1 MLARDARL
9 RHPRRIMS
17 DDLLDET
24 RQSWNLATQA
34 HNRRKRDQAA
44 FLRGGGSTLFPE
56 EVELAGDVRGQ
67 RLLHLL
73 CNSGQ
78 DSLSL
83 AARGA
88 IVTGVDLSNEAIAFA
103 TRLSSDSG
111 IPATFL
117 ESEAQSYLST
127 VAPGSF
133 DVVFMSYGALIWIA
147 DIARLFRGIASALAP
162 GGRVVVLEFHP
173 LVWSFDAELHLL
185 DPYFAPGH
193 VFSDPV
199 RDYVGASGG
208 ALAPSGFEKSEEGE
222 AAAFFNPHKAHS
234 YQHPVGEQ
242 LTAMIEAGLSIAVV
256 REYPYSNGCRVNP
269 ALVEREGRRFSTADG
284 VPDLPLM
291 FGVVATR
298 P

>member
-1 MLARDARL
+1 
-9 RHPRRIMS
+9 MS

-24 RQSWNLATQA
+24 RRSWNLATQA
-34 HNRRKRDQAA
+34 HNRHKRDQAA

-56 EVELAGDVRGQ
+56 ETELAGDVRGK

-88 IVTGVDLSNEAIAFA
+88 IVTGVDLSDEAIAFA
-103 TRLSSDSG
+103 TRLSRESNV
-111 IPATFL
+111 PATFV
-117 ESEAQSYLST
+117 ESEGQAFLDR
-127 VAPGSF
+127 AEPGSF

-147 DIARLFRGIASALAP
+147 DIARLFRGIASVLAP
-162 GGRVVVLEFHP
+162 GGRFVSLEFHP
-173 LVWSFDAELHLL
+173 LVWSFDEALHLK

-193 VFSDPV
+193 VFSEPV
-199 RDYVGASGG
+199 SDYVGASGG
-208 ALAPSGFEKSEEGE
+208 ALSPSGHGASEGDEG
-222 AAAFFNPHKAHS
+222 AAFFNPHKAHS

-242 LTAMIEAGLSIAVV
+242 LTALIEAGLSITTV
-256 REYPYSNGCRVNP
+256 REYPYANGCRVNG
-269 ALVEREGRRFSTADG
+269 ALVEREGRRFTTPDG

-291 FGVVATR
+291 LGVVATR

>member
-1 MLARDARL
+1 
-9 RHPRRIMS
+9 MS

-24 RQSWNLATQA
+24 RRSWNLATQA
-34 HNRRKRDQAA
+34 HNRHKRDQAA

-56 EVELAGDVRGQ
+56 ETELAGDVRGA

-83 AARGA
+83 AGRGA
-88 IVTGVDLSNEAIAFA
+88 IVTGVDLSDEAVAFA
-103 TRLSSDSG
+103 TRLSREANV
-111 IPATFL
+111 PATFL
-117 ESEAQSYLST
+117 ESEAQAFLDRAT
-127 VAPGSF
+127 PGSF

-147 DIARLFRGIASALAP
+147 DITRLFRGIASVLAP
-162 GGRVVVLEFHP
+162 GGRFVSLDFHP
-173 LVWSFDAELHLL
+173 LVWSFDEELHLK
-185 DPYFAPGH
+185 DPYFAKGH

-208 ALAPSGFEKSEEGE
+208 ALAPSGLVASEGDE
-222 AAAFFNPHKAHS
+222 AAVFVNPHKAHS
-234 YQHPVGEQ
+234 YQHPLGDQ
-242 LTAMIEAGLSIAVV
+242 LTAMLEAGLSITTV
-256 REYPYSNGCRVNP
+256 REYPYSNGCRLNP
-269 ALVEREGRRFSTADG
+269 ALVEREGRRFTTPDG

-291 FGVVATR
+291 LGVVATR

>member
-1 MLARDARL
+1 
-9 RHPRRIMS
+9 MS

-24 RQSWNLATQA
+24 RQSWNLATAA
-34 HNRRKRDQAA
+34 HNAHKRDQAA

-56 EVELAGDVRGQ
+56 EVELAGDVRGK

-78 DSLSL
+78 DTLSL

-88 IVTGVDLSNEAIAFA
+88 VVTGVDMSDEAVAFA
-103 TRLSSDSG
+103 TRLSSESG
-111 IPATFL
+111 IPATFAR
-117 ESEAQSYLST
+117 SEAQSYLAT

-147 DIARLFRGIASALAP
+147 DLARLFRGITAALAP

-208 ALAPSGFEKSEEGE
+208 ALAPSGFENSGE
-222 AAAFFNPHKAHS
+222 AAVFLNPHKAHS

-242 LTAMIEAGLSIAVV
+242 LTAMIEAGLAISVV

-284 VPDLPLM
+284 VADLPLM